1 MEVFIMIKLFK
12 SLLIAG
18 SVLVRMSLRKKYFSV
33 ITILL
38 ITNLLFLGLYMYSSL
53 LPEQKNVYADKIFCD
68 DFITDGTSDMK
79 LRAYPSIS
87 PDGRYIAY
95 NNVTVEGRDI
105 KDVEIAMYD
114 RKEGKPVDLPGIH
127 GKGWDLSPSLSGD
140 GRFLAFQSNRTGKHF
155 WNIYLYD
162 TKGKKFVDI
171 PGLNSFLP
179 DINPSIS
186 ADGNFI
192 TFASVRT
199 AKLEIY
205 LYDRNQ
211 RKVTTIPAF

>member
-1 MEVFIMIKLFK
+1 MLKLFK
-12 SLLIAG
+12 SLLMAG
-18 SVLVRMSLRKKYFSV
+18 LVLVRMSLRKKYFSV

-38 ITNLLFLGLYMYSSL
+38 ITNLLFFGLYMYSSVV
-53 LPEQKNVYADKIFCD
+53 PTTKTICTEKILCD
-68 DFITDGTSDMK
+68 EFITDGTSDMK

-95 NNVTVEGRDI
+95 NNITVEGRDI

-127 GKGWDLSPSLSGD
+127 GKGWDLSPSLSGN

-162 TKGKKFVDI
+162 TKEKKFVDV

-199 AKLEIY
+199 ARLEIY

-211 RKVTTIPAF
+211 RKVSPLPAF

>member
-1 MEVFIMIKLFK
+1 MLKLFK
-12 SLLIAG
+12 SLLMAG

-38 ITNLLFLGLYMYSSL
+38 ITNLLFFGLYMYSSVV
-53 LPEQKNVYADKIFCD
+53 PTTKTICTEKILSEE
-68 DFITDGTSDMK
+68 FITEGTTDMK

-95 NNVTVEGRDI
+95 NNITVEGRDI

-114 RKEGKPVDLPGIH
+114 RKEGKPVDLPGLH

-140 GRFLAFQSNRTGKHF
+140 GRFLVFQSNRTGKHF

-162 TKGKKFVDI
+162 TKEKRFVDV

-199 AKLEIY
+199 ARLEIY

-211 RKVTTIPAF
+211 RKVTPLPAF

>member
-1 MEVFIMIKLFK
+1 MLKLFK
-12 SLLIAG
+12 SLIMAG
-18 SVLVRMSLRKKYFSV
+18 SVLVRMSLKKKYFPV

-38 ITNLLFLGLYMYSSL
+38 ITNLLFLGLYTYRSL
-53 LPEQKNVYADKIFCD
+53 LPSQKSAATDNISCEE
-68 DFITDGTSDMK
+68 FIIDSADMK

-95 NNVTVEGRDI
+95 NNVMVEGRDI
-105 KDVEIAMYD
+105 KDIDIAMYD
-114 RKEGKPVDLPGIH
+114 RKEGKPVELPGLN
-127 GKGWDLSPSLSGD
+127 GKGWDLSPSLTAD
-140 GRFLAFQSNRTGKHF
+140 GRFIAFQSNRTGKHF

-162 TKGKKFVDI
+162 TKEKRFVDL

-199 AKLEIY
+199 ARLEIY
-205 LYDRNQ
+205 LYDRGQ
-211 RKVTTIPAF
+211 RRVTPVPAF

>member
-1 MEVFIMIKLFK
+1 MLKLFK

-38 ITNLLFLGLYMYSSL
+38 ITNLLFFGLYMYSSMVHS
-53 LPEQKNVYADKIFCD
+53 QKTISTQKILCD
-68 DFITDGTSDMK
+68 EFITDSTTDMK

-95 NNVTVEGRDI
+95 NNITVEGRDI

-114 RKEGKPVDLPGIH
+114 RKEGKPVELPGIH

-140 GRFLAFQSNRTGKHF
+140 GRFLVFQSNRTGKHF

-162 TKGKKFVDI
+162 TKEKKFVDV

-199 AKLEIY
+199 ARLEIY

-211 RKVTTIPAF
+211 RKVTPVPAF

>member
-1 MEVFIMIKLFK
+1 MLKLFK
-12 SLLIAG
+12 SLLMAG
-18 SVLVRMSLRKKYFSV
+18 SVLVRMSLRKKYFSA

-38 ITNLLFLGLYMYSSL
+38 ITNLLFFGLYMYSSMIST
-53 LPEQKNVYADKIFCD
+53 PKTTGIEKILCD
-68 DFITDGTSDMK
+68 EFITDGTSDMK

-95 NNVTVEGRDI
+95 NNITVEGRDI

-114 RKEGKPVDLPGIH
+114 RKEGKPVDLPGLH

-162 TKGKKFVDI
+162 TKEKRFVDI

-199 AKLEIY
+199 ARLEIY

-211 RKVTTIPAF
+211 RKVTPIPVF

>member
-1 MEVFIMIKLFK
+1 MLKLFK
-12 SLLIAG
+12 SLLMAG
-18 SVLVRMSLRKKYFSV
+18 LVLVRMSLRKKYFSV

-38 ITNLLFLGLYMYSSL
+38 ITNLLFFGLYMYSSVV
-53 LPEQKNVYADKIFCD
+53 PTTKTICTEKILCD
-68 DFITDGTSDMK
+68 EFITDGTSDMK

-95 NNVTVEGRDI
+95 NNITVEGRDI

-127 GKGWDLSPSLSGD
+127 GKGWDLSPSLSGN

-162 TKGKKFVDI
+162 TKEKKFVDV

-186 ADGNFI
+186 ADANFI

-199 AKLEIY
+199 ARLEIY

-211 RKVTTIPAF
+211 RKVSPLPAF